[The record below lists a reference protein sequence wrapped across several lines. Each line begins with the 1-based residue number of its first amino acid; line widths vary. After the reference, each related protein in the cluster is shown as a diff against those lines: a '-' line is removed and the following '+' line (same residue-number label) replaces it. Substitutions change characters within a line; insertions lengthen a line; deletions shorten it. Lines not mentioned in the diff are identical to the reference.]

1 MAVKTLQ
8 KIFRPQRIAIIGV
21 SNDPNSVGGIT
32 LKNLVGGG
40 FQGVVY
46 PINPKHEAVMGIPC
60 YKDVKSLP
68 KVPDLAVICTNAK
81 TVPGIVR
88 ECGEAGILGIII
100 MSAGF
105 KETGAEGRKLEDE
118 VKAEV
123 AKFIGMRVIG
133 PNCLGIIVP
142 GYNMNISFASGT
154 AKKGHVAFI
163 SQSGALCTSALDW
176 ANEENIGFSYFVSI
190 GNTMDVGFGDLIDYF
205 GQDPSTRSIILY
217 VESIS
222 KARQFMTAARAFA
235 RKKPI
240 IVYKAGRY
248 PESAAAAASHTGAMA
263 SEDAVYDAVFQR
275 AGVAR
280 VFDIGDIFNFTE
292 LMAQKNIP
300 KGRNLAIITN
310 AGGPGVMATDALI
323 SMDGKL
329 TKLSDETMKKLND
342 YLPPF
347 WSHGNPVD
355 VLGDAPPER
364 FATAAKIVLE
374 DPDVDAA
381 LVILTPQ
388 AMTNPTTTAVEVAKL
403 TDHTTKP
410 LMAAWLGGQSMREGV
425 DIFNKHGIATYDTPE
440 GAIRAFMTLAS
451 YSKNLDSLFET
462 PKDFPVSFTLDREK
476 VRKDFLKNYFTKEKI
491 LSEDVSKALIAAYGI
506 PTTQPVVAKSAIE
519 AADIANR
526 IGYPVVMKI
535 HSPDI
540 THKTDVGGVILNIK
554 DEDGVWN
561 NFKNMTRSIKEKMPD
576 VKIEGVTIQP
586 MVNMKDATEMI
597 LGIKKDPVF
606 GTVLLVGMGGIGA
619 EVFQDTKLAFPPLNE
634 RLTRSMIKSLK
645 IYPFLKGYRG
655 APAKDIEKLIEV
667 IIRLSYLAA
676 DYPEIVELDINPL
689 LVATNDVIALD
700 ARIVIDQ
707 ELLGKDLPQFSHLLI
722 HPYPDKYTKPAK
734 LVDGTTILL
743 RPIKPEDEPLW
754 LDLLGSCSKE
764 SIYSRFRYNFHYDSH
779 EIATQF
785 CFIDYARE
793 IAIVAEVME
802 EGNKK
807 LIGVGRLI
815 ADLDHETVEYAVL
828 ISDAWQKKELGTLLT
843 EYCVEIAR
851 QWHLKRIAAETTKDN
866 QAMITVFRKL
876 GFTVVFNQDTG
887 VSVSLDL
894 AISK

>member
-1 MAVKTLQ
+1 MIKTLQ

-21 SNDPNSVGGIT
+21 SSDPNSVGGIT
-32 LKNLVGGG
+32 LRNVVSGG

-46 PINPKHEAVMGIPC
+46 PVNPKYEAVMGIPC
-60 YKDVKSLP
+60 YKDIKSLP

-81 TVPGIVR
+81 SVPGLVR
-88 ECGEAGILGIII
+88 DCGEQGILGIVII
-100 MSAGF
+100 SAGF
-105 KETGAEGRKLEDE
+105 KEVGEEGKKLEE
-118 VKAEV
+118 QVKSEV
-123 AKFIGMRVIG
+123 AKFPGMRVIG

-142 GYNMNISFASGT
+142 GYNMNVSFAAGMP
-154 AKKGHVAFI
+154 KKGHVAFI

-176 ANEENIGFSYFVSI
+176 AAEENIGFSYFVSI
-190 GNTMDVGFGDLIDYF
+190 GNTMDVGFGDLIDFF
-205 GQDPSTRSIILY
+205 GQDPNTRSIILY

-240 IVYKAGRY
+240 IVYKAGRF

-275 AGVAR
+275 AGIAR

-292 LMAQKNIP
+292 LMAQRNIP

-323 SMDGKL
+323 SMNGKL
-329 TKLSDETMKKLND
+329 TRLSGETMKKLND

-364 FATAAKIVLE
+364 FAVATKIVLE

-388 AMTNPTTTAVEVAKL
+388 AMTNPTATANEVAKL
-403 TDHTTKP
+403 SEHTSKP
-410 LMAAWLGGQSMREGV
+410 IMAAWLGGQSMREGIA
-425 DIFNKHGIATYDTPE
+425 IFNKHGISTYDTPE
-440 GAIRAFMTLAS
+440 GAIRAFMTLAR
-451 YSKNLDSLFET
+451 YSRNLDALFET

-476 VRKDFLKNYFTKEKI
+476 VRQEFLKKHFPKEKI
-491 LSEDVSKALIAAYGI
+491 LSEDVSKSLIAAYGI
-506 PTTQPVVAKSAIE
+506 TTTQPQVAKSAIE
-519 AADIANR
+519 AADIANK
-526 IGYPVVMKI
+526 IGYPIVMKI

-540 THKTDVGGVILNIK
+540 THKSDMGGVALNIK
-554 DEDGVWN
+554 DEDAVWN
-561 NFKNMTRSIKEKMPD
+561 TFKNMTRSIKEKMPEAR
-576 VKIEGVTIQP
+576 IEGVTIQP
-586 MVNMKDATEMI
+586 MVNVKDATEMI

-606 GTVLLVGMGGIGA
+606 GTVLLVGMGGVGA

-634 RLTRSMIKSLK
+634 RLTINMLKSLK

-655 APAKDIEKLIEV
+655 SPARDIDKLMEV

-689 LVATNDVIALD
+689 LVSTNDVIALD

-707 ELLGKDLPQFSHLLI
+707 ELLDKDLPQFSHLLI

-734 LVDGTTILL
+734 LADGTSILL

-754 LDLLGSCSKE
+754 LELLGSCSKE

-793 IAIVAEVME
+793 IAIVAEIVDN
-802 EGNKK
+802 GTKK

-828 ISDAWQKKELGTLLT
+828 ISDAWQKKELGTILT
-843 EYCVEIAR
+843 EYCVDIAR
-851 QWHLKRIAAETTKDN
+851 QWHLKRVAAETTKDN
-866 QAMITVFRKL
+866 QAMISVFKKL
-876 GFTVVFNQDTG
+876 GFNVIFGDGTA
-887 VSVSLDL
+887 VSVALDL
-894 AISK
+894 I

>member
-60 YKDVKSLP
+60 YPDVKSLP

-81 TVPGIVR
+81 SVPGLLKD
-88 ECGEAGILGIII
+88 CGDAGILGIII

-105 KETGAEGRKLEDE
+105 KETGPEGKKLEEE
-118 VKAEV
+118 VKAIV
-123 AKFIGMRVIG
+123 AKYTGMRVIG

-142 GYNMNISFASGT
+142 GNNMNVSFASGT

-176 ANEENIGFSYFVSI
+176 AKEENIGFSYFVSI
-190 GNTMDVGFGDLIDYF
+190 GNTMDVGFGDLIDFF

-240 IVYKAGRY
+240 IVYKAGRF

-364 FATAAKIVLE
+364 FATATRIVLD
-374 DPDVDAA
+374 DPNVDAV

-388 AMTNPTTTAVEVAKL
+388 AMTNPTATALEITKL
-403 TDHTTKP
+403 ADHTVKP
-410 LMAAWLGGQSMREGV
+410 IMAAWLGGESMREGIS
-425 DIFNKHGIATYDTPE
+425 IFNKHGLSTYDTPE

-451 YSKNLDSLFET
+451 YSKNLDALFET
-462 PKDFPVSFTLDREK
+462 PKDFPVSFTLDRDK
-476 VRKDFLKNYFTKEKI
+476 VRKEFVEKHFTKERI
-491 LSEDVSKALIAAYGI
+491 LSEDVSKALLTAYGI
-506 PTTQPVVAKSAIE
+506 PTTQPTVAKSAIE

-540 THKTDVGGVILNIK
+540 THKSDMGGVILNIK

-561 NFKNMTRSIKEKMPD
+561 NFKNMTRSIKEKMPSAN
-576 VKIEGVTIQP
+576 IEGVTIQP

-606 GTVLLVGMGGIGA
+606 GTVLLVGMGGTGA
-619 EVFQDTKLAFPPLNE
+619 EVFKDTKLAFPPLNE
-634 RLTRSMIKSLK
+634 RLTRTMIKSLK

-655 APAKDIEKLIEV
+655 APEKDIEKLIEV

-676 DYPEIVELDINPL
+676 DYPEIIELDINPL
-689 LVATNDVIALD
+689 LVGTSDVIALD
-700 ARIVIDQ
+700 ARIVIDK
-707 ELLGKDLPQFSHLLI
+707 ELVGKDLPQFSHLLI

-734 LVDGTTILL
+734 LIDGNTILL

-793 IAIVAEVME
+793 IAIVAEVVE
-802 EGNKK
+802 EGQKK

-828 ISDAWQKKELGTLLT
+828 IADAWQKKELGTILT
-843 EYCVEIAR
+843 EYCIEIAR

-866 QAMITVFRKL
+866 QAMISVFKKL
-876 GFTVVFNQDTG
+876 GFKVTFNQDTG
-887 VSVSLDL
+887 VSVAMDL
-894 AISK
+894 V

>member
-1 MAVKTLQ
+1 
-8 KIFRPQRIAIIGV
+8 
-21 SNDPNSVGGIT
+21 
-32 LKNLVGGG
+32 
-40 FQGVVY
+40 
-46 PINPKHEAVMGIPC
+46 
-60 YKDVKSLP
+60 
-68 KVPDLAVICTNAK
+68 
-81 TVPGIVR
+81 
-88 ECGEAGILGIII
+88 
-100 MSAGF
+100 
-105 KETGAEGRKLEDE
+105 
-118 VKAEV
+118 
-123 AKFIGMRVIG
+123 
-133 PNCLGIIVP
+133 
-142 GYNMNISFASGT
+142 
-154 AKKGHVAFI
+154 
-163 SQSGALCTSALDW
+163 
-176 ANEENIGFSYFVSI
+176 
-190 GNTMDVGFGDLIDYF
+190 
-205 GQDPSTRSIILY
+205 
-217 VESIS
+217 
-222 KARQFMTAARAFA
+222 MTAARAFA

-240 IVYKAGRY
+240 IVYKAGRF

-323 SMDGKL
+323 SMEGKL
-329 TKLSDETMKKLND
+329 TKLSEDTMKKLND
-342 YLPPF
+342 YLPAF

-364 FATAAKIVLE
+364 FATATKIVLD
-374 DPDVDAA
+374 DPEVDAA

-388 AMTNPTTTAVEVAKL
+388 AMTNPTATANEIAKL
-403 TDHTTKP
+403 SEHTVKP
-410 LMAAWLGGQSMREGV
+410 IMAAWLGKESMREGIS
-425 DIFNKHGIATYDTPE
+425 IFNKHSISTYDTPE
-440 GAIRAFMTLAS
+440 DAIRAFMTLAS

-462 PKDFPVSFTLDREK
+462 PKDFPVSFTLDRAK
-476 VRKDFLKNYFTKEKI
+476 VRKEFLSKHFTKEKI

-506 PTTQPVVAKSAIE
+506 ETTQPAVAKSAIE
-519 AADIANR
+519 AADIANK

-535 HSPDI
+535 HSP
-540 THKTDVGGVILNIK
+540 

-561 NFKNMTRSIKEKMPD
+561 NFKNMTRSIKEKMPEA
-576 VKIEGVTIQP
+576 KIEGVTIQP
-586 MVNMKDATEMI
+586 MVNIKDATEMI
-597 LGIKKDPVF
+597 LGIKKDPIF

-619 EVFQDTKLAFPPLNE
+619 EVFKDTKLAFPPLNE
-634 RLTRSMIKSLK
+634 RLTRSMLKSLK

-655 APAKDIEKLIEV
+655 APEKDIEKLIEV

-676 DYPEIVELDINPL
+676 DYPEITELDINPL
-689 LVATNDVIALD
+689 LVGTTDVIALD

-707 ELLGKDLPQFSHLLI
+707 DLVGKDLPQFSHLLI

-734 LVDGTTILL
+734 LADGSTILL

-754 LDLLGSCSKE
+754 LELLGSCSKE

-802 EGNKK
+802 EGKKK

-866 QAMITVFRKL
+866 QAMITVFKKL

-887 VSVSLDL
+887 VSVSLNLD
-894 AISK
+894 

>member
-60 YKDVKSLP
+60 YPDVKSLP

-81 TVPGIVR
+81 SVPGLLKD
-88 ECGEAGILGIII
+88 CGDAGILGIII

-105 KETGAEGRKLEDE
+105 KETGPEGKKLEEE
-118 VKAEV
+118 VKAIV
-123 AKFIGMRVIG
+123 AKYTGMRVIG

-142 GYNMNISFASGT
+142 GNNMNVSFASGT

-176 ANEENIGFSYFVSI
+176 AKEENIGFSYFVSI
-190 GNTMDVGFGDLIDYF
+190 GNTMDVGFGDLIDFF

-240 IVYKAGRY
+240 IVYKAGRF

-364 FATAAKIVLE
+364 FATATRIVID
-374 DPDVDAA
+374 DPNVDAV

-388 AMTNPTTTAVEVAKL
+388 AMTNPTATALEITKL
-403 TDHTTKP
+403 ADHTVKP
-410 LMAAWLGGQSMREGV
+410 IMAAWLGGESMREGIS
-425 DIFNKHGIATYDTPE
+425 IFNKHGLSTYDTPE

-451 YSKNLDSLFET
+451 YSKNLDALFET
-462 PKDFPVSFTLDREK
+462 PKDFPVSFTLDRDK
-476 VRKDFLKNYFTKEKI
+476 VRKEFVEKHFTKERI
-491 LSEDVSKALIAAYGI
+491 LSEDVSKALLTAYGI
-506 PTTQPVVAKSAIE
+506 PTTQPTVAKSAIE

-540 THKTDVGGVILNIK
+540 THKSDMGGVILNIK

-561 NFKNMTRSIKEKMPD
+561 NFKNMTRSIKEKMPSAN
-576 VKIEGVTIQP
+576 IEGVTIQP

-606 GTVLLVGMGGIGA
+606 GTVLLVGMGGTGA
-619 EVFQDTKLAFPPLNE
+619 EVFKDTKLAFPPLNE
-634 RLTRSMIKSLK
+634 RLTRTMIKSLK

-655 APAKDIEKLIEV
+655 APEKDIEKLIEV

-676 DYPEIVELDINPL
+676 DYPEIIELDINPL
-689 LVATNDVIALD
+689 LVGTSDVIALD
-700 ARIVIDQ
+700 ARIVIDK
-707 ELLGKDLPQFSHLLI
+707 ELVGKDLPQFSHLLI

-734 LVDGTTILL
+734 LIDGNTILL

-793 IAIVAEVME
+793 IAIVAEVVE
-802 EGNKK
+802 EGQKK

-828 ISDAWQKKELGTLLT
+828 IADAWQKKELGTILT
-843 EYCVEIAR
+843 EYCIEIAR

-866 QAMITVFRKL
+866 QAMISVFKKL
-876 GFTVVFNQDTG
+876 GFKVTFNQDTG
-887 VSVSLDL
+887 VSVAMDL
-894 AISK
+894 V

>member
-1 MAVKTLQ
+1 MGVKTLQ

-21 SNDPNSVGGIT
+21 SNNPNSVGGIT

-68 KVPDLAVICTNAK
+68 KVPDLAVICTSSK
-81 TVPGIVR
+81 IVPTLIR
-88 ECGEAGILGIII
+88 ECGETGILGIII

-105 KETGAEGRKLEDE
+105 KETGAEGKKLEE
-118 VKAEV
+118 QVKAEV
-123 AKFIGMRVIG
+123 AKFPGMRVIG

-142 GYNMNISFASGT
+142 GYNMNVSFASGT

-176 ANEENIGFSYFVSI
+176 ASEENIGFSYFVSI
-190 GNTMDVGFGDLIDYF
+190 GNTMDVGFGDLIDFF
-205 GQDPSTRSIILY
+205 GQDPNTRSIILY
-217 VESIS
+217 VESIV
-222 KARQFMTAARAFA
+222 KAREFMTAARAFA

-240 IVYKAGRY
+240 IVYKAGRF
-248 PESAAAAASHTGAMA
+248 PESAAAAASHTGALA
-263 SEDAVYDAVFQR
+263 SADSVYDAVFQR

-280 VFDIGDIFNFTE
+280 VYDIGDIFNFTE

-300 KGRNLAIITN
+300 KGKNLAIITN

-323 SMDGKL
+323 SMSGKL

-347 WSHGNPVD
+347 WSHGNPID

-364 FATAAKIVLE
+364 FSTAAKIVLE

-388 AMTNPTTTAVEVAKL
+388 AMTNPTKTAIEVAKL
-403 TDHTTKP
+403 TDHTVKP
-410 LMAAWLGGQSMREGV
+410 IMAAWLGGQSMREGV
-425 DIFNKHGIATYDTPE
+425 NIFNKNGISTYDTPE
-440 GAIRAFMTLAS
+440 DAIRAFMTLAN
-451 YSKNLDSLFET
+451 YSKNLNSLFET

-476 VRKDFLKNYFTKEKI
+476 VRKDFLEKHFTKERI
-491 LSEDVSKALIAAYGI
+491 LSEDVSKALLAAYGI
-506 PTTQPVVAKSAIE
+506 ATTQPLVAKSAMD
-519 AADIANR
+519 ASDIANKT
-526 IGYPVVMKI
+526 GYPVVMKI

-540 THKTDVGGVILNIK
+540 THKSDMGGVILNIK

-576 VKIEGVTIQP
+576 AKIEGVTIQP
-586 MVNMKDATEMI
+586 MVNMKDASEMI

-606 GTVLLVGMGGIGA
+606 GTVLLVGMGGVGA

-634 RLTRSMIKSLK
+634 RLTRSMIESLK

-655 APAKDIEKLIEV
+655 APGKDIEKLMEV

-689 LVATNDVIALD
+689 LVGTKDVIALD
-700 ARIVIDQ
+700 ARIVIDK
-707 ELLGKDLPQFSHLLI
+707 ELVGKDLPQFSHLLI
-722 HPYPDKYTKPAK
+722 HPYPEKYSKPAK
-734 LVDGTTILL
+734 LSDGSTILL

-802 EGNKK
+802 EGKKK

-866 QAMITVFRKL
+866 QAMITVFKKL
-876 GFTVVFNQDTG
+876 GFSVVYNQDTG

-894 AISK
+894 D

>member
-60 YKDVKSLP
+60 YPDVKSLP

-81 TVPGIVR
+81 SVPGLLKD
-88 ECGEAGILGIII
+88 CGDAGILGIII

-105 KETGAEGRKLEDE
+105 KETGPEGKKLEEE
-118 VKAEV
+118 VKAIV
-123 AKFIGMRVIG
+123 AKYTGMRVIG

-142 GYNMNISFASGT
+142 GNNMNVSFASGT

-176 ANEENIGFSYFVSI
+176 AKEENIGFSYFVSI
-190 GNTMDVGFGDLIDYF
+190 GNTMDVGFGDLIDFF

-240 IVYKAGRY
+240 IVYKAGRF

-364 FATAAKIVLE
+364 FATATRIVLD
-374 DPDVDAA
+374 DPNVDAV

-388 AMTNPTTTAVEVAKL
+388 AMTNPTATALEITKL
-403 TDHTTKP
+403 ADHTVKP
-410 LMAAWLGGQSMREGV
+410 IMAAWLGGESMREGIS
-425 DIFNKHGIATYDTPE
+425 IFNKHGLSTYDTPE

-451 YSKNLDSLFET
+451 YSKNLDALFET
-462 PKDFPVSFTLDREK
+462 PKDFPVSFTLDRDK
-476 VRKDFLKNYFTKEKI
+476 VRKEFVEKHFTKERI
-491 LSEDVSKALIAAYGI
+491 LSEDVSKALLTAYGI
-506 PTTQPVVAKSAIE
+506 PTTQPMVAKSAIE

-540 THKTDVGGVILNIK
+540 THKSDMGGVILNIK

-561 NFKNMTRSIKEKMPD
+561 NFKNMTRSIKEKMPSAN
-576 VKIEGVTIQP
+576 IEGVTIQP

-606 GTVLLVGMGGIGA
+606 GTVLLVGMGGTGA
-619 EVFQDTKLAFPPLNE
+619 EVFKDTKLAFPPLNE
-634 RLTRSMIKSLK
+634 RLTRTMIKSLK

-655 APAKDIEKLIEV
+655 APEKDIEKLIEV

-676 DYPEIVELDINPL
+676 DYPEIIELDINPL
-689 LVATNDVIALD
+689 LVGTSDVIALD
-700 ARIVIDQ
+700 ARIVIDK
-707 ELLGKDLPQFSHLLI
+707 ELVGKDLPQFSHLLI

-734 LVDGTTILL
+734 LIDGNTILL

-802 EGNKK
+802 EGQKK

-828 ISDAWQKKELGTLLT
+828 IADAWQKKELGTILT
-843 EYCVEIAR
+843 EYCIEIAR

-866 QAMITVFRKL
+866 QAMISVFKKL
-876 GFTVVFNQDTG
+876 GFKVVFNQDTG
-887 VSVSLDL
+887 VSVSMDL
-894 AISK
+894 V